1 LNNLKIKRKVDG
13 ATNKASPQ
21 IPYIFLLF
29 LLTIMLLTLV
39 PKDIVSGSET
49 IEILR
54 DYWGIPHIFAS
65 SSEGV
70 FYGLG
75 YATAQDRMFQ
85 MEYSRRIVK
94 GRISELVGE
103 KGLQSDKL
111 WRTIGWYR
119 SAQETAKNLDSQTI
133 QLLQAY
139 SAGVNRYLQE
149 SGNLLYLF
157 ENYGIT
163 PEPWTVADSISC
175 WYRLS
180 YHFSGLD
187 KGEVTNLYDFEELIE
202 QVDLEEATNQLFTN
216 PIVDETGAIVQ
227 EQDMNP
233 DLIAEIKDYL
243 TYYGYDS
250 NYTWPTSKMEEQPK
264 ASHAWV
270 IGGNRTTT
278 GTAILHS
285 DPQLLIYSPSIW
297 YEFHICGGEFDARG
311 IGVAGAPSMLIG
323 WNQDITWGATAAKG
337 DVVDL
342 YRLEINPQNA
352 NEYLYDGVYRA
363 MEFYNEEI
371 TLRNG
376 TIIPIKYRNTVL
388 GPVVTSLL
396 SNSRRDEFTMQH
408 AEVCN
413 SSLCSLKSGIE
424 LMKANDY
431 ESFRSAI
438 ENYMSPSIHMIY
450 GDKNGNIAYQLLSGI
465 PLRSAEYPF
474 FGRVAQPGNSSAYNW
489 KEVIP
494 KKYLPHSFNP
504 TSGAISTANNMAA
517 GSWYPLPIS
526 FGTGDT
532 IRSWRL
538 REKLSMQY
546 EFSQE
551 DVLSIHQDTVN
562 PAVRELVRLARHIAD
577 NFNQTLSSQTL
588 RTLDALQAW
597 NGQYNT
603 SQPVYPL
610 ISNCNLMFR
619 SQVTPLALTY
629 GGGEGGLCNFA
640 KKINQD
646 LNTNTDYVPTEDE
659 KNYVDSLL
667 GNAWTKTIVDF
678 GSNQSEWLE
687 NYDKTVSVKYQN
699 NLENL
704 GSLNPNTDFTSP
716 SLMCKHTATIL
727 SQHGNSYSQNVRFDN
742 IDLSRSVLPPGISED
757 PNSPF
762 FDNQIPVWVEGE
774 LHPAPLSREII
785 EGEATSTTSLPYPPA
800 STATPTPTP
809 TPSTSPSPQPTATP
823 PITPTPTPHPTPSPF
838 PSPKKTASNLPTETQ
853 IAIVI
858 IIAITLG
865 VATALYLKKT
875 K

>member
-1 LNNLKIKRKVDG
+1 
-13 ATNKASPQ
+13 
-21 IPYIFLLF
+21 
-29 LLTIMLLTLV
+29 MLLTLV
-39 PKDIVSGSET
+39 PRDVVSGSET
-49 IEILR
+49 IEIVR

-94 GRISELVGE
+94 GIISELVGE

-119 SAQETAKNLDSQTI
+119 NAQQTANNLDSQTS

-139 SAGVNRYLQE
+139 SEGVNHYLQE
-149 SGNLLYLF
+149 TDNLLYLF

-163 PEPWTVADSISC
+163 PEQWTVADSIAC

-187 KGEVTNLYDFEELIE
+187 KGEVSNLYKFEELTE
-202 QVDLEEATNQLFTN
+202 QIGFEEATKQLFTS
-216 PIVDETGAIVQ
+216 PIIDETGAIVQ

-233 DLIAEIKDYL
+233 DLIAEIKTYL
-243 TYYGYDS
+243 TDYGYDT

-270 IGGNRTTT
+270 VGGNRTAT

-297 YEFHICGGEFDARG
+297 YEFHISGGEFDARG

-323 WNQDITWGATAAKG
+323 WNRDIAWGATAAKG
-337 DVVDL
+337 DIVDL

-352 NEYLYDGVYRA
+352 NEYLYDGSYRT
-363 MEFYNEEI
+363 MEVFNEEI
-371 TLRNG
+371 ALRNG
-376 TIIPIKYRNTVL
+376 TRIPIKYRNTVL

-396 SNSRRDEFTMQH
+396 SNSGRDDFAMQH
-408 AEVCN
+408 AEVYN
-413 SSLCSLKSGIE
+413 TSLCSLKSGIE

-438 ENYMSPSIHMIY
+438 ENYLSPSIHMIY

-489 KEVIP
+489 KEIIP
-494 KKYLPHSFNP
+494 KRYLPHTFNP
-504 TSGAISTANNMAA
+504 ASGAISTANNMAV

-538 REKLSMQY
+538 RERLSMKSV
-546 EFSQE
+546 FSQE
-551 DVLSIHQDTVN
+551 DVLAIHQDTVN
-562 PAVRELVRLARHIAD
+562 PAVRELVRLAHHITD
-577 NFNQTLSSQTL
+577 NLNQTLSSQAL
-588 RTLDALQAW
+588 RALDALQSW

-603 SQPVYPL
+603 SQSVYPL
-610 ISNCNLMFR
+610 ISNFNLMFR
-619 SQVTPLALTY
+619 STNTPLALVY
-629 GGGEGGLCNFA
+629 GGGEGGLCSFA
-640 KKINQD
+640 KKINHD
-646 LNTNTDYVPTEDE
+646 LNINPYYVPTEDE

-667 GNAWTKTIVDF
+667 ENAWTKTLTDF
-678 GSNQSEWLE
+678 GSNPSEWLE
-687 NYDKTVSVKYQN
+687 NYDQTVYVKYQN

-704 GSLNPNTDFTSP
+704 GTLDANTDFTSP
-716 SLMCKHTATIL
+716 PLICKHTATIL
-727 SQHGNSYSQNVRFDN
+727 SQHGNSYSQNVRFDS
-742 IDLSRSVLPPGISED
+742 IDLSKSVLPPGVSED
-757 PNSPF
+757 SNSPF
-762 FDNQIPVWVEGE
+762 FDNQISFWVEGE
-774 LHPAPLSREII
+774 LHPSPLSRGII
-785 EGEATSTTSLPYPPA
+785 LTEATSTTSLSYP
-800 STATPTPTP
+800 PTP
-809 TPSTSPSPQPTATP
+809 TPS
-823 PITPTPTPHPTPSPF
+823 PTPTESPTPTTELTPLYIIVVVALILTAIAF
-838 PSPKKTASNLPTETQ
+838 VGVLLLRKKQLR
-853 IAIVI
+853 
-858 IIAITLG
+858 
-865 VATALYLKKT
+865 ALKFWWLC
-875 K
+875 